1 MTQRFI
7 LRVAILLA
15 TLLLLP
21 LTGICAS
28 ATAGITQPSHP
39 CCPNT
44 PPVNDA
50 SAPRCCLVSGIPNE
64 PATPV
69 EFNSTDF
76 VLSAPDQA
84 PATIVAPHSVAG
96 IAVEPTVS
104 RPELFVRFHQ
114 FLI

>member
-28 ATAGITQPSHP
+28 ATAGITQPAHP

-76 VLSAPDQA
+76 VPSAPDQA
-84 PATIVAPHSVAG
+84 PATIVAPHSLPG
-96 IAVEPTVS
+96 PLIRERTKSVEFFQL
-104 RPELFVRFHQ
+104 E
-114 FLI
+114 